1 MKNALTAA
9 ESLEPPG
16 FQLAIRWLTN
26 RTLPAGT
33 CRYEETLRMEALRKS
48 VEQSDR
54 RRRLLRDNRTAES
67 FN

>member
-1 MKNALTAA
+1 MTVA

-26 RTLPAGT
+26 RTHPAGT
-33 CRYEETLRMEALRKS
+33 CRYEETLRKEALRKP

-54 RRRLLRDNRTAES
+54 RRRLLRDNRTVGAI
-67 FN
+67 N